1 VQGNEIAVIGMA
13 GRFPGAADLP
23 TFWKN
28 LSAGVE
34 SVHYFTDEELRAAG
48 ETEEAIADPTYV
60 KACPRLDGIGMF
72 DAAFFGMSPRDA
84 AIFDPQHRFFLE
96 CAWEAFE
103 HAGYVGEAV
112 DGPVGV
118 FGSCGMSEYMVKNVM
133 THPEIMTTVGEWLV
147 RHTGNDSSFLATRV
161 SYELNLRGPSMS
173 VQTAC
178 SSSLVAIHLAC
189 QSLLNAECDVAL
201 AGGSTI
207 YAEQDKG
214 YFFREGEIFSV
225 DGHTRAFDARSA
237 GTTMCSATGCVVLKR
252 LADAERDG
260 DNVLAVIR
268 GSAITNDGDDKVGY
282 LAPSVSGQARVVTE
296 ALTIAGISPE
306 EISYIEAHGT
316 GTRIGDPIEIAALTQ
331 AFRAFTDK
339 KQYCALGSLKSNI
352 GHAGEASG
360 IAGFIKTVLALENA
374 QIPPSLH
381 YESPNPQCDLP
392 SSPFFVNT
400 KLQSWQA
407 TPRIAGITGLGAGGT
422 NCHMILQE
430 APAKAVSGPSRGHQL
445 LVVSAKTATALE
457 TATENLS
464 RHLAG
469 NPGASLAD
477 VAFTMAMGRT
487 AFRHRRTVVAKDVR
501 DAIDALATK
510 DARRVYTHHQAH
522 EPRSVAFLFP
532 GGGAQYAGMAREL
545 YDTEAVFRGVVDE
558 CLAFI
563 QPRLKGDLRAL
574 MFPKPGDTE
583 RASARL
589 EEPSLALPA
598 LFTIEY
604 AMAKLLLSWG
614 ITPRALIGHSA
625 GEYAAACIAG
635 VLSFQDGLALVA
647 MRGRLFETVASGGMV
662 SVQLSADGVRPLLGA
677 ELSMAAINAPSSCVV
692 SGPILALE
700 ALEAMLRARDVAHER
715 VHIQIAAHSA
725 MLEPILADFGEFCRT
740 IPLEKPR
747 IPLVS
752 NLTGTWITDA
762 QATDPRYWV
771 DHLRSTVRFDEG
783 LRTLLDGGDRV
794 LLEVGPGRTLSSL
807 ARQQPQRPIATATI
821 RHPKEEASDVAFLL
835 AALGRVWAAG
845 EVDLGPLYEGQ
856 SRRRVELPT
865 YPWERQRYWIAPAKP
880 VVEKRE
886 TSGLKKRR
894 NVTEWFY
901 APSWRHALV
910 PPEDTEGRGGPW
922 LVVTGG
928 SPIDAPLVQALRVA
942 GDTVV
947 TAAVGTRFTRNGEHA
962 YTVAPDRAEDF
973 EALVD
978 DLRKRGLL
986 PRRVVHMLALTPHP
1000 SAVVELLRRAS
1011 ELPKRAVGPVET
1023 DSQRALASYEQ
1034 DQARAFG
1041 SQAFLARALGRE
1053 VEALHWAVVTEGVQL
1068 VGDDGPMH
1076 PERATALG
1084 VPRVIGRELP
1094 HATGV
1099 AIDVVVPARETA
1111 EHARLADKLARE
1123 LRAVPDE
1130 PAVAYRRGDRFVQRF
1145 DPLPLAPATTD
1156 WVRRGAVVMITG
1168 GMGGIGLAV
1177 AEHIARAGRG
1187 AKLIL
1192 VGRSKLPEESLWNET
1207 LATLAPDADL
1217 ARRIRSIRALRAL
1230 GTEVVVVSA
1239 DVTDRVAV
1247 EALATDVR
1255 ARFGRVDVMVHSAG
1269 VLEDSLLALREK
1281 TPTSTVLDA
1290 KVKGALVLD
1299 AVFGDEVESLVLF
1312 SSVSSILGL
1321 AGQADY
1327 TAANAFL
1334 DAFAHARRHRHG
1346 GRTVSIN
1353 WNAWQGLGM
1362 AATRASQLRGN
1373 GGVLPR
1379 PPSMRLPSSHP
1390 FLEEVLADDA
1400 AGTLFRTRFDRSR
1413 HWLIGEHVVKGGEAL
1428 IPGTGYLELA
1438 CAAIDHR
1445 PEDRPVE
1452 LRDVLFLSP
1461 FVVGV
1466 TEPRSLHVRVARGDR
1481 SSRIRF
1487 YSESDDTPHA
1497 TATGSYVDSPA
1508 PECADLDAIRARCTD
1523 RSETFGGFTDQ
1534 SFMAFGPRWANV
1546 RRIDYA
1552 PDEALITLALDD
1564 SFSSDVGTFRLHPA
1578 LLDMATGGAQKLIPG
1593 FDSKTSFYV
1602 PFSYER
1608 VLLRRAMPGRL
1619 FSHVRL
1625 RSSGKDV
1632 ATFDIRLLDPTGG
1645 EVADLRG
1652 FTMRRIANPSA
1663 IGSLSPRAAC
1673 GKPETP
1679 LEAALREGILSSEGV
1694 DALHR
1699 ILSADASPQIIASSV
1714 DLHGWLDV
1722 LGAAKAATID
1732 GEAGRAAVPAY
1743 ERPELSSSFLAPRT
1757 PIERE
1762 LATMWQELLGVE
1774 RSGVRDDFFEL
1785 GGQSL
1790 VAVRLFSRIR
1800 KKYGV
1805 DLALSTLFEA
1815 PTIEGCAAI
1824 LAAALGVEDTA
1835 IAVKANG
1842 AAPRNKIEISASSA
1856 DPKRKFQS
1864 LVTIQRGNGCTPF
1877 FCVHGAGGNV
1887 LNFRDLSRAMGAGQP
1902 FYGFQARGIDGV
1914 LRPHDTVEEMARAY
1928 LEEVRTLQPHGPYM
1942 IGGYSGGGLV
1952 AFEMARRITESGEGV
1967 DLLALI
1973 DTFRPQMPVRDVT
1986 VSMRL
1991 GRLRD
1996 EGFAYFRGAV
2006 EGRFSRRRARRELH
2020 DTDRLVARGEPI
2032 PPELRDVYL
2041 TRNFEEAHARYR
2053 PLPWN
2058 GRAVLFRPD
2067 VVDFIYGGAG
2077 PAYGWD
2083 NVIAHLEI
2091 ARVPGNHAN
2100 LLLGPNAAILIGALG
2115 RAIEEAHRRTANHA
2129 SPEPYAGSFQVA

>member
-1 VQGNEIAVIGMA
+1 VEGSAIAVIGMA

-48 ETEEAIADPTYV
+48 ETEEAIADPAYV
-60 KACPRLDGIGMF
+60 KACPRLDGIAMF

-103 HAGYVGEAV
+103 HAGYVGEAI
-112 DGPVGV
+112 DGPVAV

-207 YAEQDKG
+207 YAEQNKG
-214 YFFREGEIFSV
+214 YFFHEGEIFSV
-225 DGHTRAFDARSA
+225 DGHTRPFDARSA

-268 GSAITNDGDDKVGY
+268 GSAINNDGDDKVGY

-296 ALTIAGISPE
+296 ALAIAGISPE
-306 EISYIEAHGT
+306 EISYVEAHGT
-316 GTRIGDPIEIAALTQ
+316 GTRIGDPIEIAGLTQ
-331 AFRAFTDK
+331 AFRAFTEK

-360 IAGFIKTVLALENA
+360 IAGFIKTVLALENG
-374 QIPPSLH
+374 QIPPNLH

-400 KLQSWQA
+400 KLRSWQA
-407 TPRIAGITGLGAGGT
+407 PRIAGITSLGAGGT
-422 NCHMILQE
+422 NCHLILQE
-430 APAKAVSGPSRGHQL
+430 APAKVVSGPSRGHQL
-445 LVVSAKTATALE
+445 LVVSAKTTTALE

-464 RHLAG
+464 RHLTE

-477 VAFTMAMGRT
+477 VAFTMAMGRK
-487 AFRHRRTVVAKDVR
+487 AFRHRRTVVAKDAR
-501 DAIDALATK
+501 DAIDAIARK
-510 DARRVYTHHQAH
+510 DIRRVCTHHQAH
-522 EPRSVAFLFP
+522 GPRSVAFLFP

-545 YDTEAVFRGVVDE
+545 YDAESVFRKMVDE

-563 QPRLKGDLRAL
+563 QPRLKSDLRAL
-574 MFPKPGDTE
+574 MFPKSGDTE
-583 RASARL
+583 RASAKL

-598 LFTIEY
+598 LFTVEY
-604 AMAKLLLSWG
+604 AMAKLLISWG

-635 VLSFQDGLALVA
+635 VLSFQGGLALVA
-647 MRGRLFETVASGGMV
+647 MRGRLFETLASGGMV
-662 SVQLSADGVRPLLGA
+662 SVQLSADAVRPLLGA
-677 ELSMAAINAPSSCVV
+677 ELSVAAVNAPSSCVV
-692 SGPILALE
+692 SGPVLALE
-700 ALEAMLRARDVAHER
+700 AVEAMLRARDVEHER
-715 VHIQIAAHSA
+715 VHIPIAAHSA
-725 MLEPILADFGEFCRT
+725 MLEPILAEFGEFCHT

-762 QATDPRYWV
+762 QATDPQYWV

-783 LRTLLDGGDRV
+783 IRTLLDGGDRV
-794 LLEVGPGRTLSSL
+794 LVEVGPGRTLSSL
-807 ARQQPQRPIATATI
+807 SRQQPQRPMATSTI

-835 AALGRVWAAG
+835 AAVGRIWTAG

-856 SRRRVELPT
+856 TRRRVELPT

-880 VVEKRE
+880 GVERRE

-894 NVTEWFY
+894 DVTKWFY
-901 APSWRHALV
+901 VPSWRRALV
-910 PPEDTEGRGGPW
+910 PPEDTEGRGVPW
-922 LVVTGG
+922 LVVMGG
-928 SPIDAPLVQALRVA
+928 SSIDAPLVEALRVA
-942 GDTVV
+942 GNTVV
-947 TAAVGTRFTRNGEHA
+947 TAAVGTRFARCAEHA

-986 PRRVVHMLALTPHP
+986 PRRVVHMLALTPQP
-1000 SAVVELLRRAS
+1000 SAIPDLLWRAS
-1011 ELPKRAVGPVET
+1011 ELSKRAVGRIET
-1023 DSQRALASYEQ
+1023 DSQRALASYEE

-1053 VEALHWAVVTEGVQL
+1053 VEALHWAVLTEGVQF

-1076 PERATALG
+1076 PQRATALG
-1084 VPRVIGRELP
+1084 VPRVIERELP
-1094 HATGV
+1094 RATGV
-1099 AIDVVVPARETA
+1099 AIDVVVPARATT
-1111 EHARLADKLARE
+1111 EHAHLADKLARE

-1130 PAVAYRRGDRFVQRF
+1130 PAVAYRRGDRFAQRF

-1156 WVRRGAVVMITG
+1156 WVRRGAVVLITG

-1177 AEHIARAGRG
+1177 AEHIARARRG

-1192 VGRSKLPEESLWNET
+1192 VGRSKMPEESHWNET

-1217 ARRIRSIRALRAL
+1217 ARRIRSVRALRAL
-1230 GTEVVVVSA
+1230 GTEVVVVSV
-1239 DVTDRVAV
+1239 DVTDRMAV
-1247 EALATDVR
+1247 EALATDVH
-1255 ARFGRVDVMVHSAG
+1255 ARFGRVDVIVHSAG

-1290 KVKGALVLD
+1290 KVKGVLVLD
-1299 AVFGDEVESLVLF
+1299 AVFGEEVERFVLF

-1334 DAFAHARRHRHG
+1334 DAFAHSRRHRHE

-1353 WNAWQGLGM
+1353 WNAWQDVGM
-1362 AATRASQLRGN
+1362 AAARASQLRGH
-1373 GGVLPR
+1373 GGVLPQ
-1379 PPSMRLPSSHP
+1379 PPSTHLPSSHP
-1390 FLEEVLADDA
+1390 FLEEVLADDVE
-1400 AGTLFRTRFDRSR
+1400 GTLFRTRFDRSR

-1438 CAAIDHR
+1438 RAAIEHR
-1445 PEDRPVE
+1445 REDRPIE

-1461 FVVGV
+1461 FVVGA
-1466 TEPRSLHVRVARGDR
+1466 TESRFLHVRVARSGR
-1481 SSRIRF
+1481 SSQIRF

-1497 TATGSYVDSPA
+1497 TATGSYVNSPS

-1534 SFMAFGPRWANV
+1534 AFMAFGQRWANV
-1546 RRIDYA
+1546 RQIDYA
-1552 PDEALITLALDD
+1552 TDEALITLALDET
-1564 SFSSDVGTFRLHPA
+1564 FSSDVGTFRLHPA

-1593 FDSKTSFYV
+1593 FDSSTSFYV

-1632 ATFDIRLLDPTGG
+1632 ATFDIRLLDPTGE
-1645 EVADLRG
+1645 EVADLQG
-1652 FTMRRIANPSA
+1652 FTMRRVANSSA
-1663 IGSLSPRAAC
+1663 IGSLSPRIAC

-1679 LEAALREGILSSEGV
+1679 LEAALREGILPSEGM

-1699 ILSADASPQIIASSV
+1699 ILSADASPQVIASSV
-1714 DLHGWLDV
+1714 DLHAWFDV
-1722 LGAAKAATID
+1722 LAAAKVATAE
-1732 GEAGRAAVPAY
+1732 GEVGAVPAY

-1757 PIERE
+1757 AIERE

-1790 VAVRLFSRIR
+1790 VAVRLFTRIR

-1835 IAVKANG
+1835 IGAKTNG
-1842 AAPRNKIEISASSA
+1842 AAATKVEITATSA

-1902 FYGFQARGIDGV
+1902 FYGFQARGIDGI
-1914 LRPHDTVEEMARAY
+1914 LRPHETVEEMGRAY
-1928 LEEVRTLQPHGPYM
+1928 LEEVRALQPHGPYM
-1942 IGGYSGGGLV
+1942 LGGYSGGGLV
-1952 AFEMARRITESGEGV
+1952 AFEMARRITDSGECV

-1991 GRLRD
+1991 GRARD
-1996 EGFAYFRGAV
+1996 EGLAYFRGAV
-2006 EGRFSRRRARRELH
+2006 EGQFSRRRARRDL
-2020 DTDRLVARGEPI
+2020 DDIDRLVARGEPI

-2041 TRNFEEAHARYR
+2041 TRNFEKAHTRYR

-2067 VVDFIYGGAG
+2067 EVDFIYGGAG

-2083 NVIAHLEI
+2083 DVIAHLEI

-2100 LLLGPNAAILIGALG
+2100 LLLGPNATILIGALG
-2115 RAIEEAHRRTANHA
+2115 RAIEEARRRTANDA
-2129 SPEPYAGSFQVA
+2129 GREPCAGTFQVAY